1 MFTYLVK
8 EKLLYNSLTFS
19 FQNLLSSKFFS
30 FNANNVFFEGPP
42 TIALDNINSFVFT
55 LRLVWRIFA
64 ENDFKST
71 DIMFFLFITY
81 KPQFQFPPQ
90 ISR

>member
-19 FQNLLSSKFFS
+19 FQNLLSSKFCS

-55 LRLVWRIFA
+55 LRLVWWIVA

-71 DIMFFLFITY
+71 DILFFFIYNVQTLV
-81 KPQFQFPPQ
+81 PIPSANQ
-90 ISR
+90 